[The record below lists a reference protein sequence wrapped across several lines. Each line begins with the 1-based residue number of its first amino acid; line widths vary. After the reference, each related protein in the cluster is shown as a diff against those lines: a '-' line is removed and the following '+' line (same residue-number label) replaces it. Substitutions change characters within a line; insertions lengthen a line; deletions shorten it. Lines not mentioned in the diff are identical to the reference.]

1 VSSEETMSPLVE
13 GTANAVVLEEALDP
27 VQAASLSSTLD
38 DEANNIEAVA
48 AGEQSTASAESSMT
62 SKLSEDSEG
71 QSGQTS

>member
-1 VSSEETMSPLVE
+1 M
-13 GTANAVVLEEALDP
+13 NAVVLDEALDP
-27 VQAASLSSTLD
+27 VQASSLSSTLD